1 MSLFL
6 PEELNLSDFVYK
18 DYHKNIN
25 NDVFLNILKLRINQ
39 FNDYE
44 KRMEKLLTKNIMKK
58 YLDLIKI
65 YLERNFIYIL

>member
-1 MSLFL
+1 MPLFL

-25 NDVFLNILKLRINQ
+25 NDVFLNLIKLRINQ